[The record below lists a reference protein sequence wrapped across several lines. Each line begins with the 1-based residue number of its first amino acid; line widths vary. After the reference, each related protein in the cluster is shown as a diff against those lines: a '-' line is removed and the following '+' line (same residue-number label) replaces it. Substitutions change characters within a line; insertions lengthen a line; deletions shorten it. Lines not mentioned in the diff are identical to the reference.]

1 LFGTQNLLTFVLAGI
16 LLNLTPGPDT
26 MYILARGTARDVK
39 AGVLSALGIGA
50 GSLVHTFAAAMGL
63 SVILWSSATAFLV
76 VKYIGA
82 AYLIYLGI
90 SMMRSKVD
98 TGAGRFADE
107 NASSGWTIFAQGML
121 CNVLNPKVA
130 VFFLAFLPQFVD
142 PTAGRTVLPLLLL
155 GFIFITTGTTWCIIL
170 GLLGGKV
177 SDVLRRTQALGTAL
191 NRVAGAVIIGLGA
204 RLALARR

>member
-1 LFGTQNLLTFVLAGI
+1 MFGTQNLLTFVLAGI

-26 MYILARGTARDVK
+26 MYILARGTARGVK

>member
-1 LFGTQNLLTFVLAGI
+1 LTFVLAGI

-26 MYILARGTARDVK
+26 MYILARGTARGVK